1 MPWQNCRYKVY
12 LVIILFCMP
21 WQNCGN
27 KVIILFCMPWQNCGN
42 KVYLVCV
49 CVCVCA
55 RARAHACVC
64 VCVFLSLQ
72 HFDMI
77 KDKTY
82 GLFKTYFYN
91 YNTFPADNLLIVRSL
106 KVLPCYLK
114 VASG

>member
-1 MPWQNCRYKVY
+1 M
-12 LVIILFCMP
+12 
-21 WQNCGN
+21 
-27 KVIILFCMPWQNCGN
+27 IILFCMPWQNCGN

-49 CVCVCA
+49 CVYMHAHMHVHVCACVCM
-55 RARAHACVC
+55 C

-82 GLFKTYFYN
+82 GLFKTYFYSYR
-91 YNTFPADNLLIVRSL
+91 YNTFPTDNLLIVRPL

-114 VASG
+114 VVSG